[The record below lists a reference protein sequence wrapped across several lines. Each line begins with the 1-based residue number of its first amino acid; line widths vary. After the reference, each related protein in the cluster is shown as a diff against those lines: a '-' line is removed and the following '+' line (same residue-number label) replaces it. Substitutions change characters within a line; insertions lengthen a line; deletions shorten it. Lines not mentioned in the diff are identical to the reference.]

1 MYIDS
6 VLLKLTIL
14 MHFAAIDTKKIYE
27 KDRDTPHS
35 AMDPFMIRGRRELWQ
50 RSG

>member
-6 VLLKLTIL
+6 ISLKLTIL
-14 MHFAAIDTKKIYE
+14 MHFTAIDTRKIYE

-35 AMDPFMIRGRRELWQ
+35 AMDSSMIRGRRELWQ